1 MIVAALLLGTLAR
14 AMPALPLPPFR
25 TFLGIPRPVLAAGT
39 GTQTLTSPAMP
50 NYSTYVLMA
59 QTMPRT
65 WWTFTEEVP
74 VRTSSR

>member
-1 MIVAALLLGTLAR
+1 MIVAAQLLGTLAR
-14 AMPALPLPPFR
+14 AMPAL
-25 TFLGIPRPVLAAGT
+25 VLAAGT

-59 QTMPRT
+59 QTVPGT
-65 WWTFTEEVP
+65 WWTITEEVP